1 MEVLGIDI
9 GFGFTKATNG
19 RNVVVFKSVLGEAT
33 DIQFRDQVLDQ
44 SDQEQY
50 LHVELD
56 NQSYFV
62 GELAERQSTVHSFT
76 LDQNQL
82 IATFAKTL
90 ALTGL
95 GQLVERNLPVRVVTG
110 LPIGYF
116 RRHQEKLATLLQGS
130 HPATFVDGDGK
141 RRETVI
147 KVNQVRVIPQP
158 FGSLFNL
165 VLNDFGEVSN
175 RKILQEKVGIIDVGF
190 RTCDYTIADRTR
202 YSERGSRTTDAG
214 ISQAFSMITSK
225 LRENSGVS
233 VELYRL
239 YQAVDSGSIKI
250 RGKTYDIKAMAD
262 QVFGQL
268 ASAIATEAE
277 RLWARDWDMDA
288 IVLAGGGGAVL
299 APHLRRLLQ
308 GEVLLVNSDKDPRLN
323 NVFGYAK
330 YAKHLWARAPA
341 AQVAAG

>member
-9 GFGFTKATNG
+9 GFGFTKAANG
-19 RNVVVFKSVLGEAT
+19 RNVVVFKSVFGEAT
-33 DIQFRDQVLDQ
+33 DIQFREQVLDQ

-56 NQSYFV
+56 NQTYFV
-62 GELAERQSTVHSFT
+62 GELAERQSNVRSFT

-82 IATFAKTL
+82 IAAFAKTL
-90 ALTGL
+90 ALTAL
-95 GQLVERNLPVRVVTG
+95 GQLVERNVPVRVVTG

-116 RRHQEKLATLLQGS
+116 RRHKDELATLLQGT
-130 HPATFVDGDGK
+130 HPATFVDGEGK
-141 RRETVI
+141 RQETVI

-158 FGSLFNL
+158 FGSFFNL

-175 RKILQEKVGIIDVGF
+175 RDLLQEKVGIIDVGF

-214 ISQAFSMITSK
+214 MSQAFSNIASR
-225 LRENSGVS
+225 LREKSGVS

-239 YQAVDSGSIKI
+239 YQAVESGSIKI
-250 RGKTYDIKAMAD
+250 RGKTYDIRATAD

-268 ASAIATEAE
+268 ASSIATEAE
-277 RLWARDWDMDA
+277 RLWAQDWDIDV
-288 IVLAGGGGAVL
+288 IVLAGGGGAAL

-308 GEVLLVNSDKDPRLN
+308 GEVLSVNSDKDPRLN

-330 YAKHLWARAPA
+330 YARHLWARAPRAQA
-341 AQVAAG
+341 AAN